1 MTPSGGRPTLDP
13 RSHPPR
19 GTPMSLHDTGRSAFP
34 PGEPARPHHPPRPEN
49 HLRFRPLPPYK
60 VILHHDGASEL
71 MFVVRTVMEL
81 TRLCRAEA
89 TQKMWETYHYGRSL
103 LLVTNKE
110 RAELYVEQF
119 ASKGLLTSI
128 EPA

>member
-1 MTPSGGRPTLDP
+1 MSQHPTD
-13 RSHPPR
+13 
-19 GTPMSLHDTGRSAFP
+19 RSAVP
-34 PGEPARPHHPPRPEN
+34 HDSPTNPGRATARPQDKPQRREMPR
-49 HLRFRPLPPYK
+49 YK
-60 VILHHDGASEL
+60 VILQQIAALDL

-89 TQKMWETYHYGRSL
+89 THKMWEAHHSGRSL
-103 LLVTNKE
+103 ILITYKE

-119 ASKGLLTSI
+119 ASKGLTVTI